1 MDDRGENVVARLSQI
16 DMIIR
21 MNRFVNP
28 LLAPQNHIGSI
39 GDDLVGIHVGGGS
52 GARLKDIENKLVV
65 PSPLHDLLGGLLN
78 GSCLPSFQKPK
89 LKVCPRGSKLDE
101 AKGIN
106 HFPPESP
113 ATDRKIFNRPLGL
126 GPVVSPSWDPDRP
139 HGVFLYSVCI
149 CSRHISPQPFYSP
162 HPCLPAGP
170 GPSMVR
176 GRQAFPLAIG
186 KRIKVKGKIILLK
199 MNRIINLLISLTN
212 KRSFVYHFL
221 ERNSMGK
228 NLVQKI
234 FESHRV
240 SGTLKPQEDIAIS
253 IDQTLTQDATGT
265 MACLQFEALGI
276 PKVRTRLSVSYVDHN
291 MLQTGFENADDHRF
305 LQTFAAKYGILFSK
319 PGNGI
324 CHQVHLERFA
334 KPGETLLGADS
345 HTPNAGA
352 MGMIAI
358 GAGGLDVAVAMA
370 GGAYHLK
377 MPEVVL
383 VKLKGKLPP
392 WVASKD
398 IVLELLRRITV
409 KGGVGKIFEFG
420 GTGVKGLSV
429 PERATIANLGAELG
443 ATTTVFPSDERTLEF
458 LRAQGRKRDWIPLE
472 PDPDAGYDQV
482 IEIDLHAL
490 KPLIAQPSSPDNVCP
505 VKEVAGKEVRQVCIG
520 SCNNS
525 SYMDLRGVA
534 KILKGKRVHPEVS
547 LTVTPGSKQVY
558 QMIARNGA
566 LSELISAGARIL
578 ESACGPCIGMGQAP
592 PSHAISI
599 RTMNRNFPGRS
610 GTPED
615 QVYLASPYV
624 AAASALKGVITDPRT
639 LGPRPPRIRMPKR
652 FLIDDS
658 MIVPPSSKPE
668 KVVIERG
675 PNIRPLPVRGPLE
688 DFLEGSVLLK
698 VGDHIT
704 TDHILPAGAKILPLR
719 SNIPA
724 ISEYVFERI
733 DPGFAK
739 RAKEMGGGFILGGE
753 NYGQGS
759 SREHA
764 AMAPMYLGIKA
775 IVAKSYARIHRA
787 NLINFGILPLIFGE
801 ANEFEEIEIGDWL
814 QINSLRGS
822 LRVNGFLKIENTT
835 QQRTFEVAHGLNQRE
850 IDILLAGG
858 LLNYTKEHP

>member
-1 MDDRGENVVARLSQI
+1 
-16 DMIIR
+16 MI
-21 MNRFVNP
+21 F
-28 LLAPQNHIGSI
+28 
-39 GDDLVGIHVGGGS
+39 
-52 GARLKDIENKLVV
+52 
-65 PSPLHDLLGGLLN
+65 
-78 GSCLPSFQKPK
+78 F
-89 LKVCPRGSKLDE
+89 
-101 AKGIN
+101 
-106 HFPPESP
+106 
-113 ATDRKIFNRPLGL
+113 
-126 GPVVSPSWDPDRP
+126 
-139 HGVFLYSVCI
+139 
-149 CSRHISPQPFYSP
+149 
-162 HPCLPAGP
+162 
-170 GPSMVR
+170 
-176 GRQAFPLAIG
+176 
-186 KRIKVKGKIILLK
+186 
-199 MNRIINLLISLTN
+199 
-212 KRSFVYHFL
+212 

-234 FESHRV
+234 FERHQAR
-240 SGTLKPQEDIAIS
+240 GRLKAGEDLAIS

-265 MACLQFEALGI
+265 MVCLQFEALGI
-276 PKVRTRLSVSYVDHN
+276 PKVKAGLSVSYVDHN

-370 GGAYHLK
+370 GGAYHLQ

-383 VKLKGKLPP
+383 VNLKGKLPP

-398 IVLELLRRITV
+398 IILELLRRLTV

-458 LRAQGRKRDWIPLE
+458 LKAQDRRKDWIPLE
-472 PDPDAGYDQV
+472 PDPDAVYDQV
-482 IEIDLHAL
+482 IEIDLHSL
-490 KPLIAQPSSPDNVCP
+490 EPLIAQPSSPDHVRP
-505 VKEVAGKEVRQVCIG
+505 VKEIVGKEVRQVCIG

-525 SYMDLRGVA
+525 SYMDLMSVA
-534 KILKGKRVHPEVS
+534 KILKGKKVHPGVS

-592 PSHAISI
+592 SSHAISV
-599 RTMNRNFPGRS
+599 RTMNRNFRGRS
-610 GTPED
+610 GTPDDE
-615 QVYLASPYV
+615 VYLASPYV
-624 AAASALKGVITDPRT
+624 AAACALTGVITDPRA
-639 LGPRPPRIRMPKR
+639 LSPKPPRILMPKR
-652 FLIDDS
+652 FPVDDS
-658 MIVPPSSKPE
+658 MILPPSSKPE

-675 PNIRPLPVRGPLE
+675 PNIQPLPTRGPLE
-688 DFLEGSVLLK
+688 DRVEGSVLLK
-698 VGDHIT
+698 VGDNIT

-724 ISEYVFERI
+724 ISEYVFERV
-733 DPGFAK
+733 DPGFVK
-739 RAKEMGGGFILGGE
+739 RARETGGGFVVGGE

-764 AMAPMYLGIKA
+764 AMAPLSLGIKA
-775 IVAKSYARIHRA
+775 IIAKSYARIHRA
-787 NLINFGILPLIFGE
+787 NLINFGILPLIFE
-801 ANEFEEIEIGDWL
+801 DAHEFEKMELGDWL
-814 QINSLRGS
+814 QISDLRNS
-822 LRVNGFLKIENTT
+822 LRVNGFLRIENKT
-835 QQRTFEVAHGLNQRE
+835 QQRTFEASHGLNQRE

-858 LLNYTKEHP
+858 LLNYFRKANEHRR